1 MMRFDLGGFD
11 AVLLDMDGTL
21 VDTESLWIEAVLGVA
36 AELGADPLD
45 QAQVIGG
52 TVAGIVA
59 VVGAA
64 TGGRYTAADLDRRI
78 DQAVKRKIAEVG
90 VRLRPGARRLLD
102 DLIAAGMPCA
112 LVTSSGRADTEIIL
126 DVLGRAA
133 FAHTVTADDVPR
145 HKPDPLPYA
154 SAAALLGVDPARC
167 VAIEDSL
174 AGLAAAEG
182 AGCTTVAVPH
192 LQDIPDAPG
201 RNVLT
206 SLEMV
211 SVTPVKVTQ

>member
-1 MMRFDLGGFD
+1 MRFDLGSYD

-21 VDTESLWIEAVLGVA
+21 VDTESLWIEAVLGIA
-36 AELGADPLD
+36 AELGAEPLD
-45 QAQVIGG
+45 QARLIGG
-52 TVAGIVA
+52 TVASIVA

-64 TGGRYTAADLDRRI
+64 TGGRHAPADLDLWI
-78 DQAVKRKIAEVG
+78 DQAVKRRVAEVG

-102 DLIAAGMPCA
+102 DLVATGMPCA

-154 SAAALLGVDPARC
+154 TAAALLGVDPSRC
-167 VAIEDSL
+167 VAVEDSL
-174 AGLAAAEG
+174 AGLASAEG

-192 LQDIPDAPG
+192 LQDIPDAP
-201 RNVLT
+201 RRYVLT
-206 SLEMV
+206 SLEMI
-211 SVTPVKVTQ
+211 SVTAVKVTP